1 MNLRKRGRGVS
12 LLSSFCLLMVC
23 MAGFTAQAFAQSQF
37 EDVNSLNVPILE
49 RCLEFRSALELA
61 AVRDPRVFG
70 SKARE
75 ADFAARVTEA
85 KALSRPNLS
94 AFGRSGFGD
103 TGVVDSSVSSQAG
116 LQLSQRV
123 FDFGDARLARRSARA
138 NSEASRYDTDAEKL
152 SASRAASDAYLSY
165 LESKEKADQT
175 QGRRA
180 YFVQQLAS
188 LDRLLEIGG
197 ATLTE
202 RATVASEI
210 SDADAFA
217 FQLRFQMES
226 AQIELA
232 LATGQTFEPC
242 SGSFLE
248 DPQPSATLVR
258 EDEVLDNNPELQA
271 LRSRVEG
278 LLADTKRQK
287 RSRLPILSVIAT
299 GSYASIRDFDQFEYQ
314 NRVGIDVSMPLYAG
328 NGLRAAT
335 QRASAREQ
343 QAKSDVLIAERELR
357 QTLQTTQRYIAI
369 LGQQLDARREAK
381 HQKSFLLQAAE
392 DEQSAGTLTF
402 RELIEIR
409 LDYEQSV
416 VTEISTRYEL
426 ARQKLELGFIK
437 GEVPGVTNWLPE

>member
-1 MNLRKRGRGVS
+1 MSPSPRL
-12 LLSSFCLLMVC
+12 
-23 MAGFTAQAFAQSQF
+23 AAPA
-37 EDVNSLNVPILE
+37 
-49 RCLEFRSALELA
+49 RCLPLGAALELA
-61 AVRDPRVFG
+61 VDRDPRVLG
-70 SKARE
+70 SEARE
-75 ADFAARVTEA
+75 GDFAARITEA
-85 KALSRPNLS
+85 KALSRPTLS

-138 NSEASRYDTDAEKL
+138 NAEASRFDTDAEKL
-152 SASRAASDAYLSY
+152 SAARAASNAYLSY
-165 LESKEKADQT
+165 LEAKEKADQT
-175 QGRRA
+175 QDRRA
-180 YFVQQLAS
+180 YFVQQLGS
-188 LDRLLEIGG
+188 LDRLLEVGG

-217 FQLRFQMES
+217 FQLKFQMES

-232 LATGQTFEPC
+232 LTTGLTSEPC
-242 SGSFLE
+242 ANSFA
-248 DPQPSATLVR
+248 DNQMSSVTLVR
-258 EDEVLDNNPELQA
+258 EDEVLDDNPELQA
-271 LRSRVEG
+271 LRSRAEA
-278 LLADTKRQK
+278 LLAETKRQK

-299 GSYASIRDFDQFEYQ
+299 GSYASVQDFDQFEYQ
-314 NRVGIDVSMPLYAG
+314 DRVGIDVSMPLYAG

-357 QTLQTTQRYIAI
+357 QTLQITQRYIAI

-381 HQKSFLLQAAE
+381 NQKAILLKAAE

-426 ARQKLELGFIK
+426 ARQKLELDFIK
-437 GEVPGVTNWLPE
+437 GDVPGAPNAIAR